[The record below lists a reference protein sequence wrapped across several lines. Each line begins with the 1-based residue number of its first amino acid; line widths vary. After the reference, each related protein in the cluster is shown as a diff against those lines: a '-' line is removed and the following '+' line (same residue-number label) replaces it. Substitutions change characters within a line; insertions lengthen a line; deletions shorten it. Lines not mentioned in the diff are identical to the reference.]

1 MPRRSPSPCASTAR
15 PGDAALPLRGRRGR
29 GPPRE
34 AAPDRRQP
42 GAADGQGGLL
52 LGGGGGAHRGLGGQ
66 APRSGDLGRRVL
78 RERRQRQHRGR
89 AGGPRPG
96 RGAARPGPG
105 ARPRGRWRVVSV
117 VRVHLADDH
126 TMFREGLEAIL
137 SSREG
142 IKVVGTSSTGPEA
155 ADRVRQTKPDVV
167 VTQLDMQPKTAQEI
181 IGGLRE
187 ASPGSRIVV
196 LTLWDNL
203 RYVQAISRMGIDAYL
218 HKSSSAEELVATV
231 DAVTLDP
238 GGGNAVISMPRGM
251 LERLGEGPVGALSQ
265 RETEVVLLAARG
277 LSNRL
282 IGQELHVSEA
292 TVKRHLA
299 NIYQKIGVRSR
310 NEAVRKALVE
320 QWIGLH
326 EITSASSAD
335 GDGSSGG
342 SDGSRG

>member
-1 MPRRSPSPCASTAR
+1 MT
-15 PGDAALPLRGRRGR
+15 
-29 GPPRE
+29 
-34 AAPDRRQP
+34 
-42 GAADGQGGLL
+42 
-52 LGGGGGAHRGLGGQ
+52 
-66 APRSGDLGRRVL
+66 
-78 RERRQRQHRGR
+78 
-89 AGGPRPG
+89 
-96 RGAARPGPG
+96 
-105 ARPRGRWRVVSV
+105 

-126 TMFREGLEAIL
+126 TMFRQGLESIL
-137 SSREG
+137 ASQEG
-142 IKVVGTSSTGPEA
+142 MEVVGSTSTGPEA
-155 ADRVRQTKPDVV
+155 AEQVRRTKPDVV
-167 VTQLDMQPKTAQEI
+167 VTQLDMQPKGAEEI
-181 IGGLRE
+181 ISGLRE

-310 NEAVRKALVE
+310 NEAVRTALVE
-320 QWIGLH
+320 QWIGIH
-326 EITSASSAD
+326 EITSASAD
-335 GDGSSGG
+335 GDGSSEGQGG
-342 SDGSRG
+342 